1 MPAGGIGGVGIVVA
15 VGSVESAS
23 MRGRPLRNLRR
34 LRVDREWSLRR
45 LHAIS
50 GVHYTRLSALEN
62 LKQGAD
68 PITVGRLA
76 RAFEVSEEEL
86 VGEGG

>member
-1 MPAGGIGGVGIVVA
+1 MVA
-15 VGSVESAS
+15 VGSVGRAS
-23 MRGRPLRNLRR
+23 KRGRPLRNLRR
-34 LRVDREWSLRR
+34 LRVEREWSLRR
-45 LHAIS
+45 LHEIS

-86 VGEGG
+86 VGGEG